1 MRKQNRIWSV
11 RLAEVLVA
19 LCCALLVPV
28 VAQAQ
33 DLRLVHG
40 DCTPDLADGGQTRG
54 VRRGLPKVRKDWDAS
69 RVYKQMVVLVSF
81 RDVDFQMEDPNK
93 TYNSVFNESGY
104 NKRNGVGCVAD
115 YFRDQ
120 SGGRFNMEFDVFG
133 PIKLDTLANPYTA
146 PTEKTRN
153 YGKDQFH
160 DAMLELLKQNPDH
173 DFKQY
178 DWDGNG
184 SVDQVICVY
193 AGLCGNQGQGS
204 YGHIWPNTGSFTTVT
219 APDGTKIA
227 NFSASG
233 ELWKNNLGSCGI
245 GTICHEFSH
254 SLGLPDIYPTTNDA
268 GYSVVDEW
276 DLMDGGNFT
285 NYGWCPPDY
294 SPLEKMLFG
303 WLTPVELT
311 EPATIK
317 NMKTLAD
324 GGDVYIIKK
333 TEDNYYLLENRQWQG
348 WSLGVPGRGLVIY
361 HVDYLESKWSSNS
374 VNNVKGAYRYE
385 LVHADGLDYDAWDH
399 LLELRDAKT
408 KYINKTRM
416 NCLYLSTSP
425 FPWTTDST
433 ATVDQALTDTETPI
447 TNIRMTDEGLVSFD
461 FRGGDLDAV
470 HDLMTPRAAGDAY
483 YDLLGRRVT
492 GRPGK
497 GIYIVE
503 GKKVIIQ

>member
-1 MRKQNRIWSV
+1 
-11 RLAEVLVA
+11 
-19 LCCALLVPV
+19 
-28 VAQAQ
+28 
-33 DLRLVHG
+33 
-40 DCTPDLADGGQTRG
+40 
-54 VRRGLPKVRKDWDAS
+54 
-69 RVYKQMVVLVSF
+69 
-81 RDVDFQMEDPNK
+81 
-93 TYNSVFNESGY
+93 
-104 NKRNGVGCVAD
+104 
-115 YFRDQ
+115 
-120 SGGRFNMEFDVFG
+120 
-133 PIKLDTLANPYTA
+133 
-146 PTEKTRN
+146 
-153 YGKDQFH
+153 
-160 DAMLELLKQNPDH
+160 
-173 DFKQY
+173 
-178 DWDGNG
+178 
-184 SVDQVICVY
+184 
-193 AGLCGNQGQGS
+193 
-204 YGHIWPNTGSFTTVT
+204 GSFTTVT

-385 LVHADGLDYDAWDH
+385 LVHADGLDYDAWDN

-447 TNIRMTDEGLVSFD
+447 TNIRMTDDGLVSFD
-461 FRGGDLDAV
+461 FRGGDQSGITPAV
-470 HDLMTPRAAGDAY
+470 VPSQRSY
-483 YDLLGRRVT
+483 YDLMGRRVT

-497 GIYIVE
+497 GIYIIE